1 MNHSYQSGPPSG
13 DLTATPPEL
22 VLEAVPGEG
31 RRVVLFLLHPS
42 GAEMVPLTPGT
53 PLVVGRKPPAD
64 VCLPHPRLSRA
75 HARFRLSEDRQ
86 TITVEDLGS
95 TNGTWLGKQR
105 IQTAQLTFGQEV
117 RLGEGGVLARPQAFV
132 DTPAYARTGGSP
144 MHDAVVAG
152 KVMRELMETVERVA
166 SSRVPI
172 ILHGETGTGKEV
184 LAMLLHK
191 RGPRRDKPMVRVNC
205 GAIPTHLV
213 ESILFGHERGAFT
226 GAVQQHKGVFEEAHG
241 GLVFLDE
248 IAELALPAQT
258 ALLRVLETGQ
268 LTRVGASRE
277 ISVDVRVIAATHRD
291 LYAMVQQGQFRED
304 LYYRLGT
311 LTVELPPL
319 RKRTDEIEPLALHFL
334 RQANQENGG
343 RVTGIAPGAMELLL
357 AYSWPGNVRELRN
370 VIESAA
376 LTTRS
381 SYISV
386 QDLPRKVVGATAA
399 PSAEAPGPTPARPPG
414 PPLPGDPSGEGELRR
429 QVQQYE
435 AQVIRETLRAV
446 RWKRAEAAR
455 LLKMP
460 LRTLAYKIKML
471 GIKKEDLS

>member
-1 MNHSYQSGPPSG
+1 
-13 DLTATPPEL
+13 
-22 VLEAVPGEG
+22 
-31 RRVVLFLLHPS
+31 
-42 GAEMVPLTPGT
+42 
-53 PLVVGRKPPAD
+53 
-64 VCLPHPRLSRA
+64 
-75 HARFRLSEDRQ
+75 
-86 TITVEDLGS
+86 
-95 TNGTWLGKQR
+95 
-105 IQTAQLTFGQEV
+105 
-117 RLGEGGVLARPQAFV
+117 
-132 DTPAYARTGGSP
+132 

>member
-1 MNHSYQSGPPSG
+1 MNHSYQSGHPSG
-13 DLTATPPEL
+13 DLTSTPHEL
-22 VLEAVPGEG
+22 MHEAVPGEG
-31 RRVVLFLLHPS
+31 QRVVLFLLHPS

-53 PLVVGRKPPAD
+53 ALVVGRKPPAD

-86 TITVEDLGS
+86 TLTVEDLGS
-95 TNGTWLGKQR
+95 TNGTWLGEQR

-117 RLGEGGVLARPQAFV
+117 RLGGVLARLQAFA
-132 DTPAYARTGGSP
+132 DTPANANTEGLP
-144 MHDAVVAG
+144 VHDAVVAG

-191 RGPRRDKPMVRVNC
+191 RGPRQDKPMVPVNC

-291 LYAMVQQGQFRED
+291 LYAMVQQGLFRED

-311 LTVELPPL
+311 LTIELPPL

-334 RQANQENGG
+334 RKTNLENRG
-343 RVTGIAPGAMELLL
+343 RVTGIAPGAMALLL

-381 SYISV
+381 SSIDV
-386 QDLPRKVVGATAA
+386 RDLPPKVVGAPAA
-399 PSAEAPGPTPARPPG
+399 PRAEPPGPTPVRPPG
-414 PPLPGDPSGEGELRR
+414 SPLPVEPSKDRELRR

-435 AQVIRETLRAV
+435 AQLILETLRAV